1 MDKYILLFIH
11 LEMYNFTEPFQGKK
25 KKKRE
30 PKASEIQ
37 KIIYCLVSCV
47 LFFEQQ
53 HSPKIT

>member
-1 MDKYILLFIH
+1 
-11 LEMYNFTEPFQGKK
+11 MYNFTEPFQG

-53 HSPKIT
+53 HSPKIA